1 MFALGRLLFLVSYT
15 EQALMA
21 SQEHRYRILMIIE
34 GKYLYHLEINVFLL
48 FPNIIVTTK
57 ILLSLSPICLLFQVV
72 FHCSAPCKVTI
83 GLLSLLPY
91 HLTTHNGFINNSPK
105 SPLSTFV
112 LFLECCSFE
121 IWSPL

>member
-34 GKYLYHLEINVFLL
+34 GKYLYHLEIYVFLL

-57 ILLSLSPICLLFQVV
+57 TFVV
-72 FHCSAPCKVTI
+72 FKSNLFA
-83 GLLSLLPY
+83 LPSR
-91 HLTTHNGFINNSPK
+91 LPLQCPLQSDNRAVVIIAISSHNS
-105 SPLSTFV
+105 
-112 LFLECCSFE
+112 
-121 IWSPL
+121 